1 MSQISFLPW
10 WAILEV
16 ADGNVW
22 HVDTNHCPPLSGTIL
37 RPSTCLHQR
46 VTTVLIATLFS
57 EIELLSIIIW
67 ARSIEMCTIS
77 NCVEML
83 TLKGSFAW
91 YRNKLYNHEI
101 LIVMMLFFVI
111 WEYSRSHR
119 LETMLKL
126 NTWRTLFGT
135 SVNIVLRLW
144 RIIKPCRII
153 ELLADVKDPLSI
165 FEKTKSK

>member
-1 MSQISFLPW
+1 MSQSFLPW

-91 YRNKLYNHEI
+91 YRNVTLNEFQLSKAFEAAIKHFSHAY
-101 LIVMMLFFVI
+101 LFFWRKSI
-111 WEYSRSHR
+111 YFWYLSSN
-119 LETMLKL
+119 LCLKKVS
-126 NTWRTLFGT
+126 TDW
-135 SVNIVLRLW
+135 SYKVN
-144 RIIKPCRII
+144 
-153 ELLADVKDPLSI
+153 
-165 FEKTKSK
+165 